1 MAQPKDYEFG
11 MADFIFDEGLETEL
25 RFDGKL
31 CEENSLLQAEGG
43 SVELSPILEDI
54 VLADFGNGNFDQIV
68 VGWEGS
74 VSIVATK
81 STLDVISKT
90 LSGTLSI
97 DDEGALV
104 TVTDAPVGSSL
115 RSSARSLRI
124 HPRGM
129 GADKSEDI
137 VIHKVANAGGLTKAF
152 ANEQGSYEMEFSIFP
167 KDCADAS
174 KSNNYFYIGKDP
186 AGDPVGASTLS
197 VDAGTEGAELEY

>member
-1 MAQPKDYEFG
+1 MAQVKDVEFG
-11 MADFIFDEGLETEL
+11 MADFIFDEGLDTEL

-43 SVELSPILEDI
+43 SVELTPILEDI
-54 VLADFGNGNFDQIV
+54 TIADFGNGNFDQVV
-68 VGWEGS
+68 VGWEGTVTIAAS
-74 VSIVATK
+74 K

-90 LSGTLSI
+90 LSGTVSVT
-97 DDEGALV
+97 DENQIV
-104 TVTDAPVGSSL
+104 SVTDAPIGSSL
-115 RSSARSLRI
+115 RAGARSLRI

-129 GADKSEDI
+129 GTDTSEDI

-174 KSNNYFYIGKDP
+174 QPNNYFYIGQDP
-186 AGDPVGASTLS
+186 ADTPMGVNALNADATEDGA
-197 VDAGTEGAELEY
+197 ALEY

>member
-43 SVELSPILEDI
+43 SVELTPILEDI

-74 VSIVATK
+74 ISIVATK

-97 DDEGALV
+97 DDAGTLT
-104 TVTDAPVGSSL
+104 TVTDAPIGSSL

-137 VIHKVANAGGLTKAF
+137 IIHKVANAGGLTKAF

-174 KSNNYFYIGKDP
+174 KPNNYFYIGKDP
-186 AGDPVGASTLS
+186 AGEPVGVSTLS
-197 VDAGTEGAELEY
+197 VDAGKEGAELEY

>member
-11 MADFIFDEGLETEL
+11 MADFIFDEGKPTEL

-43 SVELSPILEDI
+43 SVELTPILEDI

-74 VSIVATK
+74 ISIVATK

-90 LSGTLSI
+90 LSGTISI
-97 DDEGALV
+97 DDTGTLT
-104 TVTDAPVGSSL
+104 TVTDAPIGSSL

-137 VIHKVANAGGLTKAF
+137 IIHKVANAGGLTKAF

-174 KSNNYFYIGKDP
+174 KPNNYFYIGKDP
-186 AGDPVGASTLS
+186 ASEPVGVSTLS
-197 VDAGTEGAELEY
+197 VDAGKEGAELEY

>member
-1 MAQPKDYEFG
+1 MAQVKDVEFG
-11 MADFIFDEGLETEL
+11 MADFIFDEGKPTEL

-43 SVELSPILEDI
+43 SVELTPILEDI
-54 VLADFGNGNFDQIV
+54 TIADFGNGNFDQVV
-68 VGWEGS
+68 VGWEGTITIAAS
-74 VSIVATK
+74 K

-90 LSGTLSI
+90 LSGTVSV
-97 DDEGALV
+97 DTEGV
-104 TVTDAPVGSSL
+104 ITTVTDAPIGSSL
-115 RSSARSLRI
+115 RAGARSLRI

-174 KSNNYFYIGKDP
+174 KPNNYFYIGKDP
-186 AGDPVGASTLS
+186 SEEPVGVSELNA
-197 VDAGTEGAELEY
+197 DATEDGATLEY

>member
-1 MAQPKDYEFG
+1 MAQVKDVEFG

-43 SVELSPILEDI
+43 SVELTPILEDI
-54 VLADFGNGNFDQIV
+54 TIADFGNGNFDQVV
-68 VGWEGS
+68 VGWEGTVTIAAS
-74 VSIVATK
+74 K

-90 LSGTLSI
+90 LSGTVSV
-97 DDEGALV
+97 DTEGV
-104 TVTDAPVGSSL
+104 ITTVTDAPIGSSL
-115 RSSARSLRI
+115 RASARSLRI

-174 KSNNYFYIGKDP
+174 QPNNYFYIGKDP
-186 AGDPVGASTLS
+186 SADPVGVSGLN
-197 VDAGTEGAELEY
+197 VDATEDGATLEY

>member
-1 MAQPKDYEFG
+1 MAQPRDYEFG
-11 MADFIFDEGLETEL
+11 MADFIFDEGLDTEL

-43 SVELSPILEDI
+43 SVELTPILEDI
-54 VLADFGNGNFDQIV
+54 VLADFGTGNFDQIV

-90 LSGTLSI
+90 LSGTVSI
-97 DDEGALV
+97 DSDGTL
-104 TVTDAPVGSSL
+104 TSVTDAPIGASL
-115 RSSARSLRI
+115 RSGARSLRI

-129 GADKSEDI
+129 GADTSEDI
-137 VIHKVANAGGLTKAF
+137 IIHKVANAGGLTKAF

-174 KSNNYFYIGKDP
+174 KPNNYFYIGADP
-186 AGDPVGASTLS
+186 GAGA
-197 VDAGTEGAELEY
+197 

>member
-1 MAQPKDYEFG
+1 MAQVKDVEFG

-43 SVELSPILEDI
+43 SVELTPILEDI
-54 VLADFGNGNFDQIV
+54 TIADFGNGNFDQVV
-68 VGWEGS
+68 VGWEGTITIAAS
-74 VSIVATK
+74 K

-90 LSGTLSI
+90 LSGTVSV
-97 DDEGALV
+97 DTEGV
-104 TVTDAPVGSSL
+104 ITTVTDAPIGSSL
-115 RSSARSLRI
+115 RAGARSLRI

-174 KSNNYFYIGKDP
+174 QPNNYFYIGKDP
-186 AGDPVGASTLS
+186 SADPVGVSTLN
-197 VDAGTEGAELEY
+197 VDATEDGATLEY

>member
-1 MAQPKDYEFG
+1 MAQVKDVEFG

-43 SVELSPILEDI
+43 SVELTPILEDI
-54 VLADFGNGNFDQIV
+54 TIADFGNGNFDQVV
-68 VGWEGS
+68 VGWEGTITIAAS
-74 VSIVATK
+74 K

-90 LSGTLSI
+90 LSGTVSV
-97 DDEGALV
+97 DTEGV
-104 TVTDAPVGSSL
+104 ITTVTDAPIGSSL
-115 RSSARSLRI
+115 RASARSLRI

-174 KSNNYFYIGKDP
+174 QPNNYFYIGKAP
-186 AGDPVGASTLS
+186 
-197 VDAGTEGAELEY
+197 TEAP